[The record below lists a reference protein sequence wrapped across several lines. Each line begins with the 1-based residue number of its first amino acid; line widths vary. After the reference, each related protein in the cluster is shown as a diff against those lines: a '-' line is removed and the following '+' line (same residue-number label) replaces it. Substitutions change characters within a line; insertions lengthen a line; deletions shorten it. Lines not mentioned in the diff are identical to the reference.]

1 MALMR
6 DDATTEL
13 VGGVRAARSAAH
25 ELVGDQLAR
34 GKARLKSSSKTR
46 KSALT
51 RKKIMTAAS
60 ELMAERGNTN
70 FQMSEVSDRCHMSKG
85 ALYYYF
91 SDKDEL
97 IAAIFDESV
106 DELVGGMEALVA
118 KSPSAREALS
128 ALYAEFSRRLRTGS
142 TLSLA
147 LTYQLAG
154 SDNRPLS
161 QVTSH
166 FARAAAVIAA
176 QLERAKSE
184 GLVRPDVDT
193 ATAATF
199 ATGGLIT
206 VSMSFAAGQ
215 ATAGADVISSRL
227 MELILRGVGTE
238 GAAL

>member
-1 MALMR
+1 
-6 DDATTEL
+6 
-13 VGGVRAARSAAH
+13 
-25 ELVGDQLAR
+25 
-34 GKARLKSSSKTR
+34 
-46 KSALT
+46 
-51 RKKIMTAAS
+51 
-60 ELMAERGNTN
+60 
-70 FQMSEVSDRCHMSKG
+70 
-85 ALYYYF
+85 
-91 SDKDEL
+91 
-97 IAAIFDESV
+97 
-106 DELVGGMEALVA
+106 VGGMEALVA